1 MQDGRNQKKQPFY
14 GLPVLTKR
22 GIPRMDSGGS
32 VYASG
37 EWFPEG
43 DLHYLFCV
51 IIISDNL
58 MNLKQFIPV
67 FLTV

>member
-1 MQDGRNQKKQPFY
+1 
-14 GLPVLTKR
+14 
-22 GIPRMDSGGS
+22 MDSGES

-37 EWFPEG
+37 EWFPKG

-58 MNLKQFIPV
+58 MNLKQFISV